1 MKYKVLVGYSGVVSA
16 PLDSIV
22 EYTDEVIINDLLQA
36 GYIEPVKQAK
46 TNRGVNM
53 KVSELNIDII
63 SNYIRVDVTAD
74 TKPILDMVL
83 SAAISYC
90 MTYMGIADK
99 TTLDDYED
107 MPIAVLS
114 LCGEFYDNR
123 TFTAVENAVVNP
135 TAQAILDK
143 YSMNLL

>member
-1 MKYKVLVGYSGVVSA
+1 
-16 PLDSIV
+16 
-22 EYTDEVIINDLLQA
+22 
-36 GYIEPVKQAK
+36 
-46 TNRGVNM
+46 M
-53 KVSELNIDII
+53 KVSELNLDIV

-90 MTYMGIADK
+90 MTYMGITDK